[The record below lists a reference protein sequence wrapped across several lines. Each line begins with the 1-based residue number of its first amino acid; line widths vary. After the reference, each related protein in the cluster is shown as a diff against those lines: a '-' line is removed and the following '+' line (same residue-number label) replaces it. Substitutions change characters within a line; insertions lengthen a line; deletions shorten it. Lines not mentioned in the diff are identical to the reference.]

1 MGYEKKVLKRKKE
14 EKNVETRRSIK
25 KEKKFEKHSH
35 ALK

>member
-25 KEKKFEKHSH
+25 KKKNRET
-35 ALK
+35 